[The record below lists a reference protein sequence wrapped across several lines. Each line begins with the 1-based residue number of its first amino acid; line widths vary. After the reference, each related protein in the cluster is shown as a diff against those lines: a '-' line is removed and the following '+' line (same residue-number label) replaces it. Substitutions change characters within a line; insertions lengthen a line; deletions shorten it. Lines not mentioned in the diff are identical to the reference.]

1 MRKIIFILFLSI
13 GLSSCADSLDS
24 AFDIDMETFFVIP
37 AGLNSIDTHVFEIS
51 NVPTFVRTNLPG
63 SAIEDVTSVRAN
75 TAILTGRFTSID
87 FRIIE
92 RITIDVV
99 STVDNELDR
108 EAFFMTFIPIDQEGD
123 LALFS
128 SLPELR
134 EILLNETVNLRFTI
148 NFKSFVPSDI
158 ETRVLLNFKAF
169 VDG

>member
-13 GLSSCADSLDS
+13 GLSSCGDSLES

-37 AGLNSIDTHVFEIS
+37 AGLNNIDTHVFEIS
-51 NVPTFVRTNLPG
+51 NVPTFIRTLQPG
-63 SAIEDVTSVRAN
+63 ASIENVTSVRAN
-75 TAILTGRFTSID
+75 TAVLTGRFTNID
-87 FRIIE
+87 FRIID
-92 RITIDVV
+92 RITIDVI
-99 STVDNELDR
+99 STEDSELDR
-108 EAFFMTFIPIDQEGD
+108 EAFFMTFIPLDQEGD

-134 EILLNETVNLRFTI
+134 EILLTETVDLRFSI

-169 VDG
+169 IDG